1 MSSFF
6 SINFFVFTIKVR
18 WVQCLNLNIF
28 QNIFHRTKKVI
39 QVWKTQAHW
48 KRKKLFFFFF
58 AKLQKHTYTYN
69 SLQLK
74 WTLIAVKH
82 QHFLFLLMQIN
93 NLMQM

>member
-1 MSSFF
+1 MFKPQHF
-6 SINFFVFTIKVR
+6 SKYLPQNKESHTGLKNPGSLKKKKNFF
-18 WVQCLNLNIF
+18 
-28 QNIFHRTKKVI
+28 
-39 QVWKTQAHW
+39 
-48 KRKKLFFFFF
+48 FFFFF

-82 QHFLFLLMQIN
+82 QQFLFLLMQIN